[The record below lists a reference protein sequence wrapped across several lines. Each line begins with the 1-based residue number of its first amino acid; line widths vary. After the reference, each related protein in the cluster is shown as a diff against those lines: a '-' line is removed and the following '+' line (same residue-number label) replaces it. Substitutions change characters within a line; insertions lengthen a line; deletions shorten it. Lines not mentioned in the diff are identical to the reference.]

1 VPLSL
6 FSTFKNAG
14 IEEKEAKQSARIL
27 ETDFR
32 DVWSSDE
39 ENKKEDERI
48 KKKFENTDAVL
59 QSVKRRQDAKKR
71 EDDAIIAR
79 RLAREMKKLS

>member
-1 VPLSL
+1 MPLAL

-14 IEEKEAKQSARIL
+14 IEEKEAKQSAQIL

-32 DVWSSDE
+32 DVRSSDE

-48 KKKFENTDAVL
+48 QQKYFASE
-59 QSVKRRQDAKKR
+59 KKR
-71 EDDAIIAR
+71 EDEIIR
-79 RLAREMKKLS
+79 KR